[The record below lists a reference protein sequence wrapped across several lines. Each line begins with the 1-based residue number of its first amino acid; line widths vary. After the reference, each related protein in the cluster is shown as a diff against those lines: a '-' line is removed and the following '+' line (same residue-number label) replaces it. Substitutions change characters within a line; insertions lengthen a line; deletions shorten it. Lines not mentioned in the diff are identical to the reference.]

1 VKRLWVIGLCGLLV
15 GCGYMVR
22 GGGEEAWYLRGNLL
36 LTTEEGKQQLQIE
49 MYGEKKRFWVIEG
62 REPLLSG
69 RLFWFLAMSGGT
81 NYLVNEVQKEYLF
94 FVSEEWND
102 LFLEVIPLFL
112 ERDVS
117 DTQRE
122 NGWLTSYQK
131 GQWQATV
138 RKRFSDGRPRLLLV
152 EGGGERMFLDL
163 QKIERR
169 PYHIPGY
176 EGLPWREVHL
186 VSDGSLWEVIYE
198 Q

>member
-1 VKRLWVIGLCGLLV
+1 MKKGLMVGLCGLLV

-22 GGGEEAWYLRGNLL
+22 GRGDEVWYVKGNLL
-36 LTTEEGKQQLQIE
+36 FTTEGGKQQLDIE

-69 RLFWFLAMSGGT
+69 RLFWFLAREGGT
-81 NYLVNEVQKEYLF
+81 NYIVNEVQKEYLF

-112 ERDVS
+112 EKDVS

-122 NGWLTSYQK
+122 NGWLASYQK
-131 GQWQATV
+131 GQWLVMV
-138 RKRFSDGRPRLLLV
+138 RKRFSDGSPRILVV
-152 EGGGERMFLDL
+152 EGGSERIFLDL
-163 QKIERR
+163 KKIERR
-169 PYHIPGY
+169 PYHIPKY
-176 EGLPWREVHL
+176 EGFPWTEVHL
-186 VSDGSLWEVIYE
+186 VPHGSVWEVIYE